1 MSLESRIT
9 APESVTTPSKNEEA
23 TTTSESGKA
32 TLLSEDE
39 AKNAESDAP
48 STESTGQN
56 DGASEGLGGSTG
68 GVIEPEYEVNVKL
81 ADAQADVNNPLYSVK
96 SFEELGLHEDILK
109 GIYQMRFSK
118 PSKIQE
124 KALPLL
130 LANPSQNMIGQSQS
144 GTGKTAAFVLNILS
158 RIDVKDPTMKKVP
171 QALVLAPTRELARQ
185 IIGVIQLMG
194 SFIEG
199 LEVIA
204 GIPQDVQ
211 QRPKHLEGQII
222 VGTPG
227 TTMDLIRKRIL
238 RSDQIKVLVL
248 DEADNMLDLQGLGDQ
263 CIRVKQYALEAIFE
277 FSICLSHHRLLPQ
290 NIQTVLFSATFPDQ
304 VIAYAS
310 KFAPNANQITL
321 RHEELTVE
329 GIKQLYLDCHDEG
342 NKYDVLLKLYGLMTI
357 GSSIIFVRVDLTVA
371 LLEEMSTNFSSDSCD
386 CGCNQ

>member
-9 APESVTTPSKNEEA
+9 APESVTTSSKNEEA
-23 TTTSESGKA
+23 TTASEPGEA
-32 TLLSEDE
+32 TLPSEYE
-39 AKNAESDAP
+39 AKNAESHAP

-56 DGASEGLGGSTG
+56 DGASEVLGGSTG

-96 SFEELGLHEDILK
+96 SFEELGLDEDILK

-130 LANPSQNMIGQSQS
+130 LANPPQNMIGQSQS

-158 RIDVKDPTMKKVP
+158 RIDVKDQTMRRVP

-211 QRPKHLEGQII
+211 QRPRHLDGQII

-227 TTMDLIRKRIL
+227 TTMDLIRKRVL
-238 RSDQIKVLVL
+238 RSDLIKVLVL

-263 CIRVKQYALEAIFE
+263 CIRVKQYELEAIFVDFQYANLIAGYYPKISRQ
-277 FSICLSHHRLLPQ
+277 FSFLPLSRTRSLLTP
-290 NIQTVLFSATFPDQ
+290 
-304 VIAYAS
+304 
-310 KFAPNANQITL
+310 PNL
-321 RHEELTVE
+321 LLTR
-329 GIKQLYLDCHDEG
+329 I
-342 NKYDVLLKLYGLMTI
+342 
-357 GSSIIFVRVDLTVA
+357 R
-371 LLEEMSTNFSSDSCD
+371 
-386 CGCNQ
+386 

>member
-1 MSLESRIT
+1 MSLETRIT
-9 APESVTTPSKNEEA
+9 APESVTTSSKNEEA
-23 TTTSESGKA
+23 STASEPGKA
-32 TLLSEDE
+32 TLPSEDG

-48 STESTGQN
+48 SRESSGQN
-56 DGASEGLGGSTG
+56 DGASEVLGGSTG

-81 ADAQADVNNPLYSVK
+81 ADAQADVNDPLYSVK
-96 SFEELGLHEDILK
+96 SFEELGLDEDILK

-130 LANPSQNMIGQSQS
+130 LANPPQNMIGQSQS

-158 RIDVKDPTMKKVP
+158 RIDVKDPTLRKVP

-211 QRPKHLEGQII
+211 QRPRHLDGQII

-238 RSDQIKVLVL
+238 RSDLIKVLVL

-263 CIRVKQYALEAIFE
+263 CIRVKQYALEANFVD
-277 FSICLSHHRLLPQ
+277 FQ
-290 NIQTVLFSATFPDQ
+290 
-304 VIAYAS
+304 
-310 KFAPNANQITL
+310 NANLIAGYYPKISRQ
-321 RHEELTVE
+321 
-329 GIKQLYLDCHDEG
+329 
-342 NKYDVLLKLYGLMTI
+342 
-357 GSSIIFVRVDLTVA
+357 
-371 LLEEMSTNFSSDSCD
+371 FSFLPLSRTRS
-386 CGCNQ
+386 

>member
-9 APESVTTPSKNEEA
+9 APDSVTTPPTSEET

-32 TLLSEDE
+32 TISSEVG
-39 AKNAESDAP
+39 AKKAESDAP
-48 STESTGQN
+48 SIKSTGQN
-56 DGASEGLGGSTG
+56 DGATEGLGGNS

-81 ADAQADVNNPLYSVK
+81 ADAQADVDNPLYSVK
-96 SFEELGLHEDILK
+96 TFEELGLDEDILK
-109 GIYQMRFSK
+109 GIYQMRFTK

-130 LANPSQNMIGQSQS
+130 LANPPQNMIGQSQS

-158 RIDVKDPTMKKVP
+158 RIDVKDPAMKKVP
-171 QALVLAPTRELARQ
+171 QALILAPTRELARQ

-194 SFIEG
+194 SFVEG

-204 GIPQDVQ
+204 GIPQDLQ
-211 QRPKHLEGQII
+211 QRPRHLDGQII

-263 CIRVKQYALEAIFE
+263 CIRVKQYALEPLFG
-277 FSICLSHHRLLPQ
+277 FSIS
-290 NIQTVLFSATFPDQ
+290 
-304 VIAYAS
+304 
-310 KFAPNANQITL
+310 
-321 RHEELTVE
+321 
-329 GIKQLYLDCHDEG
+329 
-342 NKYDVLLKLYGLMTI
+342 
-357 GSSIIFVRVDLTVA
+357 
-371 LLEEMSTNFSSDSCD
+371 
-386 CGCNQ
+386 

>member
-1 MSLESRIT
+1 MSLENRIT

-23 TTTSESGKA
+23 TTAPEPGKA
-32 TLLSEDE
+32 TLPSKDG
-39 AKNAESDAP
+39 ANNTESDAT

-56 DGASEGLGGSTG
+56 DGASEVLGGSTG

-96 SFEELGLHEDILK
+96 SFEELGLDEDILK

-130 LANPSQNMIGQSQS
+130 LANPPQNMIGQSQS

-158 RIDVKDPTMKKVP
+158 RIDVKDPTMRKVP

-204 GIPQDVQ
+204 GIPQDVH
-211 QRPKHLEGQII
+211 QRPRHLDGQII

-238 RSDQIKVLVL
+238 RSDLIKVLVL

-263 CIRVKQYALEAIFE
+263 CIRVKQYASEAILMDFHYTNLIAGYYPKISRQ
-277 FSICLSHHRLLPQ
+277 FSFLPLSRTRSLLTP
-290 NIQTVLFSATFPDQ
+290 
-304 VIAYAS
+304 
-310 KFAPNANQITL
+310 PN
-321 RHEELTVE
+321 
-329 GIKQLYLDCHDEG
+329 
-342 NKYDVLLKLYGLMTI
+342 LLLMRI
-357 GSSIIFVRVDLTVA
+357 R
-371 LLEEMSTNFSSDSCD
+371 
-386 CGCNQ
+386 

>member
-9 APESVTTPSKNEEA
+9 APESVKTPPKNEEA
-23 TTTSESGKA
+23 TAASEPGKA
-32 TLLSEDE
+32 TLSSEDG
-39 AKNAESDAP
+39 AKNEESDAQ

-56 DGASEGLGGSTG
+56 DGSSEVLGGSTG
-68 GVIEPEYEVNVKL
+68 GVVEPEYEVNVKL

-96 SFEELGLHEDILK
+96 SFEELGLDEDILK

-130 LANPSQNMIGQSQS
+130 LANPPQNMIGQSQS

-158 RIDVKDPTMKKVP
+158 RIDVKDPTLRKVP

-211 QRPKHLEGQII
+211 QRPRHLEGQVI

-238 RSDQIKVLVL
+238 RSDLIKVLVL

-263 CIRVKQYALEAIFE
+263 CIRVKQYALKAFLVNFQCANLIAGYYPKISRQSSFLP
-277 FSICLSHHRLLPQ
+277 LSQTRSLLTP
-290 NIQTVLFSATFPDQ
+290 
-304 VIAYAS
+304 
-310 KFAPNANQITL
+310 PN
-321 RHEELTVE
+321 
-329 GIKQLYLDCHDEG
+329 
-342 NKYDVLLKLYGLMTI
+342 LLLMRI
-357 GSSIIFVRVDLTVA
+357 R
-371 LLEEMSTNFSSDSCD
+371 
-386 CGCNQ
+386 